1 MWDGFNKRKFPR
13 VNVACEIVVHPE
25 KGVSLATLTENL
37 GAGGIC
43 IMLDRPLKRFSP
55 CQLRLELNRDLP
67 KIDCRGKVVWA
78 IPTKKKARDVKRSYD
93 IGIEFAGLR
102 EDSAT
107 LIRQFL
113 QEQSPHVKVKAE
125 K

>member
-13 VNVACEIVVHPE
+13 VNVACEIVVHPA
-25 KGVSLATLTENL
+25 KSAPLATLTENL
-37 GAGGIC
+37 GAGGVC
-43 IMLDRPLKRFSP
+43 IMLDRPLKRFSA
-55 CQLRLELNRDLP
+55 CQLRLELKEDLS

-78 IPTKKKARDVKRSYD
+78 IATKKSARDTKRSYD
-93 IGIEFAGLR
+93 IGIEFVELS
-102 EDSAT
+102 EESAA

-113 QEQSPHVKVKAE
+113 QEQSPQVKGE